1 MVVDYRAINALTQS
15 DRYPLPDI
23 TTMMQQMQ
31 GKRVFSTV
39 DLLWGF
45 WQIPMQ
51 EEHKERTAMTTQQFG
66 AFEWNCFQMGLKNSP
81 SIFQRGMQEL
91 LRDLD
96 FCQVYIDDII
106 VYSDTQEE
114 HFHHL

>member
-1 MVVDYRAINALTQS
+1 MPSVTQS

-45 WQIPMQ
+45 WQIPML
-51 EEHKERTAMTTQQFG
+51 EEHKERTAMITQ
-66 AFEWNCFQMGLKNSP
+66 
-81 SIFQRGMQEL
+81 
-91 LRDLD
+91 
-96 FCQVYIDDII
+96 
-106 VYSDTQEE
+106 
-114 HFHHL
+114 